1 MTNPASDTAG
11 RPKLTIFF
19 PVYKDEKTV
28 QRVIEKSMDVGG
40 QLTPDYEVLV
50 INDGSPDRA
59 GELADEMARK
69 HPAHVRVIHHPTN
82 QGYGAAIRT
91 GLLSARGDLIC
102 FTDGDDEY
110 DVYDLI
116 KLYRL
121 RNYYDLIITFRYV
134 KLYSGYR
141 QFISWVYN
149 HVVRFVFKSPYRDIS
164 TGLRVMH
171 RSVVPELM
179 PIISNSPF
187 VGAELTLKLML
198 KGFRIGE
205 VGIQTFPRE
214 FGRGSSTTF
223 RNIMATI
230 ADLRRVRRHVFSEH
244 YETTRRPSAPPMPP
258 GRSWPDAK

>member
-1 MTNPASDTAG
+1 MSPSSDNQLG
-11 RPKLTIFF
+11 LTIFF
-19 PVYKDEKTV
+19 PVYRDEKTV
-28 QRVIEKSMDVGG
+28 QRVIEKCLDVGRTLG
-40 QLTPDYEVLV
+40 TSFEVLV

-59 GELADEMARK
+59 GELADQIAAR
-69 HPAHVRVIHHPTN
+69 HPDLVRVIHHPQN

-91 GLLSARGDLIC
+91 GLLNARGELIC

-110 DVYDLI
+110 DVYDLV

-121 RNYYDLIITFRYV
+121 RHHYDLIITFRYV

-141 QFISWVYN
+141 QFVSWVYN

-171 RSVVPELM
+171 QTVVPDVM

-230 ADLRRVRRHVFSEH
+230 ADLRRVRRHIFSEY
-244 YETTRRPSAPPMPP
+244 YETSRRRTPPSAP
-258 GRSWPDAK
+258 R

>member
-1 MTNPASDTAG
+1 MNPPDT
-11 RPKLTIFF
+11 RQPDLTIFF
-19 PVYKDEKTV
+19 PVYRDEKTV
-28 QRVIEKSMDVGG
+28 QRVVEKCLDVGR
-40 QLTPDYEVLV
+40 QLGVDFEVLV

-59 GELADEMARK
+59 GELAEEMVVRY
-69 HPAHVRVIHHPTN
+69 PDLVRVIHHPRN

-91 GLLSARGDLIC
+91 GLLNARGNLIC

-110 DVYDLI
+110 DVYDLA

-141 QFISWVYN
+141 QFVSWIYN
-149 HVVRFVFKSPYRDIS
+149 HVVRLVFKSPYRDIS
-164 TGLRVMH
+164 TGLRVIH
-171 RSVVPELM
+171 RSIVPELM
-179 PIISNSPF
+179 PVISNSPF

-198 KGFRIGE
+198 KGYRIGE

-223 RNIMATI
+223 KNILATI
-230 ADLRRVRRHVFSEH
+230 ADLRRVRQHVFSEN
-244 YETTRRPSAPPMPP
+244 YETTRRRDPMSPQ
-258 GRSWPDAK
+258 

>member
-1 MTNPASDTAG
+1 MNPADI
-11 RPKLTIFF
+11 RQPDLTIFF
-19 PVYKDEKTV
+19 PVYRDEKTV
-28 QRVIEKSMDVGG
+28 QRVVEKCLDVGR
-40 QLTPDYEVLV
+40 QLDVAFEVLV

-59 GELADEMARK
+59 GELADEMVGRY
-69 HPAHVRVIHHPTN
+69 PSLVRVIHHPQN

-91 GLLSARGDLIC
+91 GLLNARGNLIC

-110 DVYDLI
+110 DVYDLT

-141 QFISWVYN
+141 QFVSWIYN
-149 HVVRFVFKSPYRDIS
+149 HVVRLVFKSPYRDIS
-164 TGLRVMH
+164 TGLRVIH
-171 RSVVPELM
+171 RSVVPEVL

-198 KGFRIGE
+198 KGYRIGE

-223 RNIMATI
+223 KNILATI
-230 ADLRRVRRHVFSEH
+230 ADLRRVRQHVFSES
-244 YETTRRPSAPPMPP
+244 YETTRRRNPMPP
-258 GRSWPDAK
+258 R

>member
-1 MTNPASDTAG
+1 MSPPPSG
-11 RPKLTIFF
+11 PVKLTIFF
-19 PVYKDEKTV
+19 PVYRDERTV
-28 QRVIEKSMDVGG
+28 QRVIHKCLDVGR
-40 QLTPDYEVLV
+40 QLTPDFEVLV

-59 GELADEMARK
+59 GALADELAAKFPDR
-69 HPAHVRVIHHPTN
+69 VRVIHHPEN

-91 GLLSARGDLIC
+91 GLTQARGELIC

-110 DVYDLI
+110 DIYDLS

-121 RNYYDLIITFRYV
+121 KDHYDLIITFRYV

-149 HVVRFVFKSPYRDIS
+149 HVVRFVFKSPFRDIS
-164 TGLRVMH
+164 TGLRVIH
-171 RSVVPELM
+171 RSAVPELL

-198 KGFRIGE
+198 KGYRIGE

-214 FGRGSSTTF
+214 FGRGSSTSLK
-223 RNIMATI
+223 NILATI
-230 ADLRRVRRHVFSEH
+230 ADLRRVRRHIFSEY
-244 YETTRRPSAPPMPP
+244 YETTRRQNPP
-258 GRSWPDAK
+258 GQGETRE

>member
-1 MTNPASDTAG
+1 MNPASPG
-11 RPKLTIFF
+11 PIKLTIFF
-19 PVYKDEKTV
+19 PVYRDERTV
-28 QRVIEKSMDVGG
+28 QRLIGKSLDVGR
-40 QLTPDYEVLV
+40 QLTPDFEVLV

-59 GELADEMARK
+59 GELADEMARQ
-69 HPAHVRVIHHPTN
+69 HPDHVRVIHHGQN

-91 GLLSARGDLIC
+91 GLLNARGELIC

-110 DVYDLI
+110 DIYDLI

-121 RNYYDLIITFRYV
+121 RDYYDLIITFRYV

-141 QFISWVYN
+141 QFVSWVYN

-164 TGLRVMH
+164 TGLRVI
-171 RSVVPELM
+171 RRAVVPELM
-179 PIISNSPF
+179 PIVSNSPF

-214 FGRGSSTTF
+214 FRRGSSTSF
-223 RNIMATI
+223 KNIMATI
-230 ADLRRVRRHVFSEH
+230 ADLRRVRRHIFSEY
-244 YETTRRPSAPPMPP
+244 YETTRRKDTTSGPP
-258 GRSWPDAK
+258 GD